1 MLKFDT
7 VPQIVGKVIYWILLA
22 LGCYFIY
29 EGDVLEKFTQKKTS
43 FSENDEALTEYPN
56 VMTYFLTT
64 SFLTNLTMGK
74 DFNITFKNFEPPVE
88 HNLTFGK
95 NKVGSFLLF
104 NVEQIY
110 LGGPIWI
117 KPLNLIPSDCKRD
130 RSFLL
135 QWNLRADVLS
145 TNPVTTTYLSTCLLY
160 TSDAADE

>member
-64 SFLTNLTMGK
+64 SFLTK
-74 DFNITFKNFEPPVE
+74 
-88 HNLTFGK
+88 
-95 NKVGSFLLF
+95 
-104 NVEQIY
+104 
-110 LGGPIWI
+110 
-117 KPLNLIPSDCKRD
+117 C
-130 RSFLL
+130 
-135 QWNLRADVLS
+135 
-145 TNPVTTTYLSTCLLY
+145 
-160 TSDAADE
+160 